1 MGVSKRS
8 NDFVDKSD
16 NTKSSVIKN
25 ISKKIIKN
33 SLIKNSFHLLSQIPE
48 TVMNHLRKL
57 VPQLRLELPA
67 MIDMLKTLADIV
79 TDVDFVQQSL
89 AINDVIAVLSADN

>member
-1 MGVSKRS
+1 MK
-8 NDFVDKSD
+8 
-16 NTKSSVIKN
+16 
-25 ISKKIIKN
+25 KKIIKN